1 MGKVNTNFL
10 ALLLK
15 GRRVQKKGNKRLK
28 KEWKAEYSDRIN
40 LHDRQQNQRIMIIE
54 ESEK

>member
-28 KEWKAEYSDRIN
+28 KQWKAEYSNRIN
-40 LHDRQQNQRIMIIE
+40 LHARQQNQRIMIIK